1 MFDSVGL
8 QVNKKQSVP
17 PSSGRFKLNK
27 RYRYAGQAGI
37 AFLSTILLGL
47 APVGSAQSASLD
59 NQLKTCSYCH
69 GKEGASTESDVP
81 IIGGYSVEF
90 LVNNIKAYRDHER
103 DCPDTKY
110 RSGPD
115 KGKKSNMCQ
124 IAKDLKDSDIRQIAV
139 HLSKQ
144 RFVRAKQ
151 KFDPALAAKGKDIHE
166 MYCEKCHSEGA
177 TQAKDDA
184 GMMAG
189 QWIPYLTQALDEF
202 VAGKRPIPKKMKAKL
217 DQVTPEDVKALIQYY
232 GSFN

>member
-1 MFDSVGL
+1 M
-8 QVNKKQSVP
+8 
-17 PSSGRFKLNK
+17 NK
-27 RYRYAGQAGI
+27 RRTCS
-37 AFLSTILLGL
+37 FLASFSILALLGL
-47 APVGSAQSASLD
+47 APASSALSATLD
-59 NQLKTCSYCH
+59 NQLKTCTYCH
-69 GKEGASTESDVP
+69 GKEGASTDSDVP

-144 RFVRAKQ
+144 KFVRAKQ

-177 TQAKDDA
+177 SQAKDDA

-217 DQVTPEDVKALIQYY
+217 DQVSPEDMKALIQYY

>member
-1 MFDSVGL
+1 ML
-8 QVNKKQSVP
+8 K
-17 PSSGRFKLNK
+17 K
-27 RYRYAGQAGI
+27 RYGYSSFSSFSLSILLCLAPIGTAFAAGI
-37 AFLSTILLGL
+37 DG
-47 APVGSAQSASLD
+47 
-59 NQLKTCSYCH
+59 QLKICSSCH
-69 GKEGASTESDVP
+69 GKDGASTESDVP

-90 LVNNIKAYRDHER
+90 LVNNLKAYREKER

-115 KGKKSNMCQ
+115 KGKTTNMCQ
-124 IAKDLKDSDIRQIAV
+124 IAKGLKDAESRQVAV

-144 RFVRAKQ
+144 KFVRAKQ

-189 QWIPYLTQALDEF
+189 QWIPYLTQAMDEF
-202 VAGKRPIPKKMKAKL
+202 ATGKRPIAKKMKAKL
-217 DQVTPEDVKALIQYY
+217 DEISPEDIKALIQYY
-232 GSFN
+232 GSFH

>member
-1 MFDSVGL
+1 ML
-8 QVNKKQSVP
+8 KKR
-17 PSSGRFKLNK
+17 SGYSFLNFLIL
-27 RYRYAGQAGI
+27 GI
-37 AFLSTILLGL
+37 SLGL
-47 APVGSAQSASLD
+47 APVSGALAAGVD

-69 GKEGASTESDVP
+69 GKDGASTESDVP

-90 LVNNIKAYRDHER
+90 LVNNIKAYRDHDR

-115 KGKKSNMCQ
+115 KGKKANMCQ
-124 IAKDLKDSDIRQIAV
+124 IAKDLKDGDIRQIATN
-139 HLSKQ
+139 LSKHK
-144 RFVRAKQ
+144 FVRAKQ
-151 KFDPALAAKGKDIHE
+151 QFDPALAAKGKEIHE

-189 QWIPYLTQALDEF
+189 QWIPYLTQAMDEF

-217 DQVTPEDVKALIQYY
+217 DDVTPEDVKALVQFY
-232 GSFN
+232 GSYH

>member
-1 MFDSVGL
+1 L
-8 QVNKKQSVP
+8 KKRNGYSC
-17 PSSGRFKLNK
+17 FN
-27 RYRYAGQAGI
+27 
-37 AFLSTILLGL
+37 FLSLSILLGL
-47 APVGSAQSASLD
+47 ASVGTALAAGID

-69 GKEGASTESDVP
+69 GKDGASTESDVP

-90 LVNNIKAYRDHER
+90 LVNNLKAYREKER

-115 KGKKSNMCQ
+115 KGKSTNMCQ
-124 IAKDLKDSDIRQIAV
+124 IAKGLKDAEARQIAE

-144 RFVRAKQ
+144 KFVRAKQ
-151 KFDPALAAKGKDIHE
+151 KFDAGLAAKGKDVHE

-189 QWIPYLTQALDEF
+189 QWIPYLTQAMDEF
-202 VAGKRPIPKKMKAKL
+202 ATGKRPIAKKMKAKL
-217 DQVTPEDVKALIQYY
+217 DELTPEDIKALIQYY
-232 GSFN
+232 GSYH

>member
-1 MFDSVGL
+1 ML
-8 QVNKKQSVP
+8 KKH
-17 PSSGRFKLNK
+17 SGFSCFN
-27 RYRYAGQAGI
+27 
-37 AFLSTILLGL
+37 FLYLSILLGL
-47 APVGSAQSASLD
+47 APVTGALAAGID

-69 GKEGASTESDVP
+69 GKDGASTESDVP

-90 LVNNIKAYRDHER
+90 LVNNLKAYRDKER

-115 KGKKSNMCQ
+115 KGKTTNMCQ
-124 IAKDLKDSDIRQIAV
+124 IAKGLKDAEARQIAV
-139 HLSKQ
+139 HMSKQ
-144 RFVRAKQ
+144 KFVRAKQ

-166 MYCEKCHSEGA
+166 MYCEKCHSDGA

-217 DQVTPEDVKALIQYY
+217 DEISPEDIKALIQFY
-232 GSFN
+232 GSYH

>member
-1 MFDSVGL
+1 ML
-8 QVNKKQSVP
+8 KKRTGFSC
-17 PSSGRFKLNK
+17 FN
-27 RYRYAGQAGI
+27 
-37 AFLSTILLGL
+37 FLSLSILLGL
-47 APVGSAQSASLD
+47 APVTGALAAGID

-69 GKEGASTESDVP
+69 GKDGASTESDVP

-90 LVNNIKAYRDHER
+90 LVNNLKAYRDKER

-115 KGKKSNMCQ
+115 KGKTTNMCQ
-124 IAKDLKDSDIRQIAV
+124 IAKGLKDAEARQIAV

-144 RFVRAKQ
+144 KFVRAKQ

-166 MYCEKCHSEGA
+166 MYCEKCHSDGA

-202 VAGKRPIPKKMKAKL
+202 VAGKRPVPKKMKAKL
-217 DQVTPEDVKALIQYY
+217 DEVSPEDIKALIQFY
-232 GSFN
+232 GSYH

>member
-1 MFDSVGL
+1 M
-8 QVNKKQSVP
+8 NKRSKQSCIT
-17 PSSGRFKLNK
+17 SL
-27 RYRYAGQAGI
+27 
-37 AFLSTILLGL
+37 TILMLLGL
-47 APVGSAQSASLD
+47 APASSALAAGLD

-69 GKEGASTESDVP
+69 GKEGASTESDIP

-144 RFVRAKQ
+144 KFVRAKQ

-217 DQVTPEDVKALIQYY
+217 DQVTPEDMKALIQYY